1 MSRSLK
7 VTGQADVARRLARW
21 HQKFER
27 NLLLMTGAFA
37 GRAEAQMVQNRPWT
51 DRTSTARNS
60 LTGTYDRTPEG
71 FIVALAIGVEYGKY
85 LELARG
91 GKYRVIR
98 PTVDQLRDEFLQLP
112 KDAAEVTRP

>member
-7 VTGQADVARRLARW
+7 ITGQDDVARQLARW
-21 HQKFER
+21 VQKFER
-27 NLLLMTGAFA
+27 NLLVMTGAFA
-37 GRAEAQMVQNRPWT
+37 GRIEAKAVQNRPWT
-51 DRTSTARNS
+51 DQTNAARNS
-60 LTGTYDRTPEG
+60 ITGTYDRTAGG

-98 PTVDQLRDEFLQLP
+98 PTVDQMREEFKQLP
-112 KDAAEVTRP
+112 KDAAEVTRV